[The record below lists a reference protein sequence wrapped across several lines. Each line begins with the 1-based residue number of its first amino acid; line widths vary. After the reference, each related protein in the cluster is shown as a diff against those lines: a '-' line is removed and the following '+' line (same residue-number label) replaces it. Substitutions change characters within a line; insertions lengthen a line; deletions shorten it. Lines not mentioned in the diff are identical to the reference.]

1 MIAWRLWGAAVAV
14 LGAVAARSAEIT
26 DLPQLHGA
34 GIERGVASLRC
45 STSTTGV
52 FHFSRGAVIETGAGA
67 RADVLLTTAHGLP
80 VSAADAVR
88 NCRVIA
94 DGREYAV
101 HDMWRTAG
109 DSPRPEDDWAVVL
122 SERIRGDLV
131 RWRVAALDDEVR
143 EKLLN
148 ESARVRLVLR
158 YANNEAQTS
167 CHLES
172 RAGTPRG
179 LLPHSCITY
188 PGMSGSPMVLG
199 VEHEPVVIGVH
210 VGSGLEWNGWKI
222 ELVSVARPID
232 APVIEA
238 IAAAT
243 ERAAQSAKRRR

>member
-1 MIAWRLWGAAVAV
+1 
-14 LGAVAARSAEIT
+14 
-26 DLPQLHGA
+26 
-34 GIERGVASLRC
+34 
-45 STSTTGV
+45 
-52 FHFSRGAVIETGAGA
+52 
-67 RADVLLTTAHGLP
+67 
-80 VSAADAVR
+80 
-88 NCRVIA
+88 
-94 DGREYAV
+94 
-101 HDMWRTAG
+101 
-109 DSPRPEDDWAVVL
+109 VL